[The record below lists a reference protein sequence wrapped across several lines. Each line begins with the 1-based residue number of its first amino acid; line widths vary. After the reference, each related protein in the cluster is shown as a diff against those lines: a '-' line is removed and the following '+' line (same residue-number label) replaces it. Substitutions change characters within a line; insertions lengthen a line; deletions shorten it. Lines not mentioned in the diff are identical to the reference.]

1 MKVRRFTRWQ
11 YLRSGSRRGAVLVA
25 AMVCVLI
32 LTLMSA
38 ALLRTVS
45 LAREQ
50 SRSEARRMQA
60 ECLADA
66 AVERAVAR
74 LRAEPK
80 FEGEKWDITAD
91 ELQAA
96 APAAIAIR
104 VESNDEVWKVRI
116 QADFPGDATLR
127 ARTVRAFELPKSA
140 LEQKQ
145 GASL

>member
-1 MKVRRFTRWQ
+1 MNVRRSIRRQ
-11 YLRSGSRRGAVLVA
+11 HPRSDARRGAVLVA
-25 AMVCVLI
+25 AMICVMI
-32 LTLMSA
+32 LALMSA

-50 SRSEARRMQA
+50 SRSEARRVQA

-66 AVERAVAR
+66 AIERAVAR

-80 FEGEKWDITAD
+80 FEGEKWVITAD

-96 APAAIAIR
+96 ASAAVAIR
-104 VESNDEVWKVRI
+104 IESTDDVWKVHI

-127 ARTVRAFELPKSA
+127 ARAVREFELSKSA
-140 LEQKQ
+140 LEPK

>member
-1 MKVRRFTRWQ
+1 MNVRRSIRRQ
-11 YLRSGSRRGAVLVA
+11 HRRSDGRRGAVLVA

-32 LTLMSA
+32 LALMSA

-74 LRAEPK
+74 LRADPK
-80 FEGEKWDITAD
+80 FEDEKWDIAAD
-91 ELQAA
+91 ELQAT
-96 APAAIAIR
+96 APATVAIHI
-104 VESNDEVWKVRI
+104 ESTDGGWKVRI
-116 QADFPGDATLR
+116 QADFPSDATLR
-127 ARTVRAFELPKSA
+127 ARALREIELPKAA
-140 LEQKQ
+140 LDQQK
-145 GASL
+145 GASP